1 MTLAQLAADPELS
14 VKNGAELLD
23 RLVKDIVAESAAT
36 YISVLQ
42 SPEQSITDTQ
52 SDANSPTYASDAA
65 FPTAFSL
72 PRFIPLLTERIH
84 VINPFTRIFLVS
96 WITLLDSIPDLELVT
111 HLPTFLDGLFEF
123 LSDPN
128 QDVHVATQ
136 QALEGFLAE
145 IKRIA
150 RVKRGIEESRK
161 ARPRSRTR
169 SDSGSADNTEEGLFL
184 REKLS
189 LEESL
194 DNTILPDRDSV
205 VDRNISADGS
215 WIPGQDV
222 LVEHSRIL
230 EILIPF
236 MDSSGGLPSSSSTVL
251 QSYVSFIKTEEEI
264 QLTALR
270 WVDHF
275 FEICPEDLLPFV
287 PRLLSHVLPAIAHE
301 VEVVRQAAMKVNQS
315 LLGLIVNLSDDA
327 GSPPMSRQPTR
338 ESTMGMG
345 DRERPERTSDRRDS
359 QARQSLSKESDSVG
373 RRTPSSIPPAPPTP
387 VPPPSPTPP
396 KTADLDYSATVG
408 ALTLQFLNEHEQTR
422 VVALEWL
429 LMLHKKAPR
438 KVSVSLLIALLRVD
452 QYK

>member
-1 MTLAQLAADPELS
+1 M
-14 VKNGAELLD
+14 
-23 RLVKDIVAESAAT
+23 
-36 YISVLQ
+36 
-42 SPEQSITDTQ
+42 
-52 SDANSPTYASDAA
+52 
-65 FPTAFSL
+65 
-72 PRFIPLLTERIH
+72 
-84 VINPFTRIFLVS
+84 INPFTRIFLVS

-111 HLPTFLDGLFEF
+111 HLPTFLGGLFKF

-161 ARPRSRTR
+161 TRPRSRTR
-169 SDSGSADNTEEGLFL
+169 SDSGSADNTEEGLSL

-189 LEESL
+189 LDDTADSTVL
-194 DNTILPDRDSV
+194 LDRDNT
-205 VDRNISADGS
+205 DRNISADGS
-215 WIPGQDV
+215 WVPGQDV
-222 LVEHSRIL
+222 LVDHARIL

-236 MDSSGGLPSSSSTVL
+236 LDSSGGFFSFDGAVL
-251 QSYVSFIKTEEEI
+251 RPHGSFVKTEEEI

-287 PRLLSHVLPAIAHE
+287 PRLLSHVLPAISHE
-301 VEVVRQAAMKVNQS
+301 VEVVREAALKVNTS
-315 LLGLIVNLSDDA
+315 LSGLVVSLSDDA

-345 DRERPERTSDRRDS
+345 DREKPERTSDRRDS
-359 QARQSLSKESDSVG
+359 QARQSLGKETDSVG

-396 KTADLDYSATVG
+396 KSADLDYSATVN

-438 KVSVSLLIALLRVD
+438 KVRKPVPASYVMIRC
-452 QYK
+452 